1 MPVTLGFACCLDV
14 PVAPSSPAGRL
25 LPPTKATLVPA
36 VPAATS
42 CQGTLFLGKLLYSNS
57 ILATARCIYAPE
69 AWVHVYLADDAGQH
83 HRLCLLNS
91 CLEPG
96 VSQMLPT
103 DSSSLILT
111 MNRTWSPRT
120 PHIIEECTRAWGVH
134 QPKGFRQGCLEDKS
148 SASSKP
154 EPGLPD
160 A

>member
-1 MPVTLGFACCLDV
+1 MPATLGFACCLDV
-14 PVAPSSPAGRL
+14 PVAPSSPAG
-25 LPPTKATLVPA
+25 KATLMPA

-57 ILATARCIYAPE
+57 VLTTARCIYAPE
-69 AWVHVYLADDAGQH
+69 AWVHVYLGDDAGQH

-91 CLEPG
+91 SLEPG

-120 PHIIEECTRAWGVH
+120 PHITEERTRAWGA
-134 QPKGFRQGCLEDKS
+134 KGISPRLLG
-148 SASSKP
+148 
-154 EPGLPD
+154 G
-160 A
+160 